1 MTPRANRDR
10 AGEDE
15 KRRAMYEREAK
26 DRAAML
32 HRLGSSAGR
41 AERRLRDNLDWEFEI
56 GAGGRPKG
64 LSDSDL
70 AKLVKAAFKR

>member
-1 MTPRANRDR
+1 MIPRANRDR

-15 KRRAMYEREAK
+15 KRRAMYKREAS

-32 HRLGSSAGR
+32 HRLGNSADR
-41 AERRLRDNLDWEFEI
+41 AERRLRENLDWEFEI
-56 GAGGRPKG
+56 GTGGRPKG
-64 LSDSDL
+64 LSDADL